1 MSEYDSILKSKK
13 KTKVVAVEE
22 EKKFPSFWI
31 SFFLI
36 IVVLLVSYIIYFNKV
51 LNAKNILIYDCL
63 SVLNKYSSLIKN
75 IPVKEYNNENNIV
88 GVIGYGS
95 DKYDFNIVKNDND
108 INFNINNNDKYIN
121 YYLVDNEAYVK
132 VLSIDEY
139 ISLANSFSINT
150 ILDIEK
156 ILNGISEDKFIKN
169 VYFDGTKP
177 IVEVNMTFNS
187 EEINNML
194 GLGLVDDVEAIVT
207 LKNSA
212 IMNSVEEIKII
223 INNKTSGN
231 RRVITIIDDDIIYDD
246 GNDTYNMNLE
256 VNGDNFI
263 LKVSKNDILYSV
275 LNGNDS
281 GDRYQYNYKIVD
293 EVYNISMSAI
303 KNEIGYSYVLNSKK
317 GEIQEVINIDLKI
330 GDNYLIENNITNVVE
345 SSNQL
350 ISNTYNNDINYFKD
364 KLLKFVKQCYY

>member
-364 KLLKFVKQCYY
+364 KLLKFVK